1 MNRMKLKGKRIE
13 LGYTQSDLAK
23 LISISKAAYAYKE
36 QCKNEFRRSEI
47 ESIANVLKLSNTD
60 IMDIFFEIKLP
71 NGNDE
76 QESEHN

>member
-1 MNRMKLKGKRIE
+1 MNRMKLKAKRIE
-13 LGYTQSDLAK
+13 LGYTQSDLSK
-23 LISISKAAYAYKE
+23 LIGISSAAYAYKE
-36 QCKNEFRRSEI
+36 QCKNEFTRSEI
-47 ESIANVLKLSNTD
+47 ESIANVLKLSKTD

>member
-1 MNRMKLKGKRIE
+1 MNRMKLKAKRIE

-23 LISISKAAYAYKE
+23 LIGISNAAYAYKE
-36 QCKNEFRRSEI
+36 QCKNEFTRSEI
-47 ESIANVLKLSNTD
+47 ESIADVLKLSNTD